1 MNWLRR
7 LMGRAPVLNVEQ
19 QLALAAYHAQPVV
32 DVATPLAHLRF
43 VVADVETTG
52 LQPYS
57 DRLISIGAVVVEQ
70 GRVRLSESFEVVFR
84 QPQASN
90 TANILIHGID
100 GTTQLSGRA
109 PADAMLEFLD
119 YAGAAPLVG
128 FHADFDRVMISRAA
142 DHSIGSK
149 PTNNWLDLAFLAP
162 AVFDTANSKSLRT
175 LDEWLQ
181 RFGILNYAR
190 HNALADALATAQLL
204 QVVLAQA
211 MTNGA
216 QTLHDLMETEKD
228 QRWLRQYRS
237 N

>member
-7 LMGRAPVLNVEQ
+7 LLGKASTLTVEQ
-19 QLALAAYHAQPVV
+19 QLALAAHHAQPAV
-32 DVATPLAHLRF
+32 DGATPLATLRF

-57 DRLISIGAVVVEQ
+57 DRLISIGAVVVE
-70 GRVRLSESFEVVFR
+70 RAVIRLSESFEVVFR

-100 GTTQLSGRA
+100 GTAQLAGLA

-128 FHADFDRVMISRAA
+128 YHADFDRVMINRAA
-142 DHSIGSK
+142 GNSIGSK
-149 PTNNWLDLAFLAP
+149 PVNDWLDLAFLAP
-162 AVFDTANSKSLRT
+162 AVFDTADTQSLQT
-175 LDEWLQ
+175 LDDWLR
-181 RFGILNYAR
+181 RFDIHNHAR

-211 MTNGA
+211 MTDGA
-216 QTLHDLMETEKD
+216 HTLNDLMKIEQD
-228 QRWLRQYRS
+228 QRWLSRR
-237 N
+237 